1 MSLDPDIEMNKLSRI
16 RSPRDGS
23 NFTVHRPGTAPFS
36 SRRAGGGGGRN
47 MKSYV
52 GTFIDSF
59 RRGDGCGTGV
69 NSANTDIYQHGKGGL
84 GRATSAQGG
93 RYYNLRSA
101 NTRTASS
108 LLARELKSRH
118 LQMIAFGGSIGTGLF
133 VASGKALS
141 NGGPASVLLAYM
153 IVGVMVWCTMQALG
167 EMAVLFPVAG
177 SFSAYSTRFLD
188 PSWGFAMGWK

>member
-1 MSLDPDIEMNKLSRI
+1 
-16 RSPRDGS
+16 
-23 NFTVHRPGTAPFS
+23 
-36 SRRAGGGGGRN
+36 
-47 MKSYV
+47 MKSHV
-52 GTFIDSF
+52 ASFIDSF
-59 RRGDGCGTGV
+59 RRGGGPD
-69 NSANTDIYQHGKGGL
+69 TDTYHQHGKGAL
-84 GRATSAQGG
+84 GKVASAQGG
-93 RYYNLRSA
+93 RRYNLHSA

-141 NGGPASVLLAYM
+141 NGGPAFVLLAYA

>member
-1 MSLDPDIEMNKLSRI
+1 MSLESGIELKRLDRI
-16 RSPRDGS
+16 RSLGDGS
-23 NFTVHRPGTAPFS
+23 KFTAHEPNAASFG
-36 SRRAGGGGGRN
+36 SRHVGGSGRD
-47 MKSYV
+47 MRSHAAS
-52 GTFIDSF
+52 FIDSF
-59 RRGDGCGTGV
+59 RRGDG
-69 NSANTDIYQHGKGGL
+69 NTAHTDTYQHENGGL
-84 GRATSAQGG
+84 GRVTSAQGGGGG

>member
-1 MSLDPDIEMNKLSRI
+1 MALDHDVEMNRLSRV
-16 RSPRDGS
+16 RSPGGGS
-23 NFTVHRPGTAPFS
+23 TFTAQRPGTAPYG
-36 SRRAGGGGGRN
+36 SRGGTGNRD
-47 MKSYV
+47 MKSHV
-52 GTFIDSF
+52 GSFIDSF
-59 RRGDGCGTGV
+59 RRGDRAGSGP
-69 NSANTDIYQHGKGGL
+69 NWPSTDADQHGKTGL
-84 GRATSAQGG
+84 GKITSAQGG
-93 RYYNLRSA
+93 RYYNLHSA